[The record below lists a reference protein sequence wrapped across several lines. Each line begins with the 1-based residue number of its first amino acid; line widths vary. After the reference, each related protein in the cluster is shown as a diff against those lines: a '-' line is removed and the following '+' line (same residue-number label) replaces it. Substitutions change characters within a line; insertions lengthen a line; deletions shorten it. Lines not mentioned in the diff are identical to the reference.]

1 MTSLSV
7 HTRGGRGTAAGGAR
21 VAGPRGR
28 QSPAILASMFRS
40 PLDGYVGLAARY
52 GDTIR
57 VPVGLRSGVF
67 LLSRPEHAEHVLA
80 ANQDNY
86 VKAFTYKPLRA
97 LIGDGL
103 LTSEGDAWRQHR
115 RLAQPL
121 FARRDVQLF
130 GPVIAETTQRMLTG
144 WGALPDGA
152 QVDVSARMSALA
164 LEVIGHALFGA
175 DLTGE
180 TSQVSRALAA
190 GQKVVTRAAFLPLP
204 WGPRSDRALR
214 AWARRLGGTPEGIEG
229 PVGRLIAARRAQ
241 LGPGAGQA
249 AVAGDGSAAGPA
261 ANGRNLLDV
270 LLTARHDDGSPLA
283 EEEIAAEVTTFLLAG
298 HETSANTLSWAF
310 ALLSAFPQA
319 RQRLEDEVGTV
330 LGGREPAAAD
340 LPKLPWATAVIS
352 EAMRLYPPA
361 WTIERDAV
369 ADDDVAGVPVPKGS
383 LVAVPPYLVHRHPEF
398 WPDPAGFDPERFL
411 PGAAERPRYAFMP
424 FGGGRRACIGQSFA
438 ELETVLVL
446 AAVTQRYR
454 LELTAAGLPKPSAN
468 VTLRP
473 GRLPMR
479 LTRRR

>member
-1 MTSLSV
+1 
-7 HTRGGRGTAAGGAR
+7 
-21 VAGPRGR
+21 
-28 QSPAILASMFRS
+28 MFRS
-40 PLDGYVGLAARY
+40 PLDGYIRLAAQY

-57 VPVGLRSGVF
+57 VPIGLHSSFF
-67 LLSRPEHAEHVLA
+67 LLSRPEQAEHVLA

-103 LTSEGDAWRQHR
+103 LTSEGETWRRQR
-115 RLAQPL
+115 RLIQPL

-130 GPVIAETTQRMLTG
+130 GPAIADTTQRTLAG
-144 WGALPDGA
+144 WDRLPAGARI
-152 QVDVSARMSALA
+152 DVSARMSELA
-164 LEVIGHALFGA
+164 LEVIGRALFGT

-180 TSQVSRALAA
+180 ADQVTRANTA
-190 GQKVVTRAAFLPLP
+190 GQKVATMAAFLPLP
-204 WGPRSDRALR
+204 SGPRSSRAMR
-214 AWARRLGGTPEGIEG
+214 DWARRLSRTPEGIEG
-229 PVGRLIAARRAQ
+229 PVARLIAARRAE
-241 LGPGAGQA
+241 LARTDRATGRTAPLA
-249 AVAGDGSAAGPA
+249 AATGSPA
-261 ANGRNLLDV
+261 GRNLLDV
-270 LLTARHDDGSPLA
+270 LLTAQQDDGSPLP

-319 RQRLEDEVGTV
+319 RQRLEDEVDSV
-330 LGGREPAAAD
+330 LRGAEPAAAD
-340 LPKLPWATAVIS
+340 LARLPWATAVIS

-369 ADDDVAGVPVPKGS
+369 EDDTVAGVAVPAGS

-411 PGAAERPRYAFMP
+411 PRADEQHRYAFIP

-454 LELTAAGLPKPSAN
+454 LELTPAGIPKPTAN

-479 LTRRR
+479 LTRRV

>member
-7 HTRGGRGTAAGGAR
+7 QASPAR
-21 VAGPRGR
+21 VAGPSGR
-28 QSPAILASMFRS
+28 QAPRVLASMFRS
-40 PLDGYVGLAARY
+40 PLDGYIGLAARY

-57 VPVGLRSGVF
+57 MPTGPRSSFF
-67 LLSRPEHAEHVLA
+67 LLSRPEQAEHVLA
-80 ANQDNY
+80 SNQDNY
-86 VKAFTYKPLRA
+86 VKAFTYRPLRA

-103 LTSEGDAWRQHR
+103 LTSEGETWRRQR
-115 RLAQPL
+115 RLMQPL

-130 GPVIAETTQRMLTG
+130 GPTIADCTQRMLAA
-144 WGALPDGA
+144 WDRLPDA
-152 QVDVSARMSALA
+152 SQVDVSARMGALA
-164 LEVIGHALFGA
+164 LEVIGHALFGT

-180 TSQVSRALAA
+180 TNSVSAAMAA
-190 GQKVVTRAAFLPLP
+190 GQKVATLAAFLPLP
-204 WGPRSDRALR
+204 SGPRSDRAVR
-214 AWARRLGGTPEGIEG
+214 AWARRVGHAPEGIDG
-229 PVGRLIAARRAQ
+229 PVARLIAGRRAA
-241 LGPGAGQA
+241 P
-249 AVAGDGSAAGPA
+249 DSAADGA
-261 ANGRNLLDV
+261 SRRNLLDV
-270 LLTARHDDGSPLA
+270 LLTARRDDGSLLLD
-283 EEEIAAEVTTFLLAG
+283 EEIAAEVTTFMLAG

-319 RQRLEDEVGTV
+319 RQRLEAEVDSV
-330 LGGREPAAAD
+330 LQGAAPAAAD
-340 LPKLPWATAVIS
+340 VGRLPWVTAVVS

-369 ADDDVAGVPVPKGS
+369 EDDRVAGVAVPAGS

-411 PGAAERPRYAFMP
+411 PGAPEHPRYAFIP

-454 LELTAAGLPKPSAN
+454 LQLTPAGIPKPTAN

-479 LTRRR
+479 LTRRT